1 MTWPHLGRDALA
13 ALWIVREAIEL
24 LRDVQP
30 QVRGAAFVKIDAS
43 PVTIADLAIQAI
55 VTARLVRAVPGDSLV
70 SEEDASWLRGDG
82 QRSQSEVVDL
92 VRRVIPHARTEAVL
106 EWIDSG
112 KGEPRRRF
120 WTLDPIDG
128 TKGFLHDRQYVI
140 ALALIV
146 DGAVAVGAIGCP
158 RLSLFAASGSLVNR
172 RAAYGGVA
180 LAVRNEGAWW
190 IPAANDRPLRL
201 AVSSRADGGEA
212 RVLRSYEE
220 EHGDVARFDRALRT
234 FGSRT
239 PPLLMDSQAKHVV
252 LAAGEAE
259 LLMRFPARRDFHDAI
274 WDYAAGSLLVEEA
287 GGRVSDLAGH
297 PLDFTAGRRLL
308 RNEGILVSNGRLH
321 GAALLAIQQAGWRP
335 NRGRL

>member
-24 LRDVQP
+24 LRDVQA
-30 QVRGAAFVKIDAS
+30 QVRGAAFVKSDAS

-158 RLSLFAASGSLVNR
+158 RLSLFAASGSLVVNGR
-172 RAAYGGVA
+172 PAHGGVA
-180 LAVRNEGAWW
+180 LAVRDEGAWW
-190 IPAANDRPLRL
+190 IPATTDRPLRL

-220 EHGDVARFDRALRT
+220 EHGDVARFDRALRAL
-234 FGSRT
+234 GCQT

-259 LLMRFPARRDFHDAI
+259 LLMRFPGRRDFHDAI
-274 WDYAAGSLLVEEA
+274 WDYAAGSLLIDEA
-287 GGRVSDLAGH
+287 GGRVSDLAGR

-308 RNEGILVSNGRLH
+308 RNQGILASNGRLH
-321 GAALLAIQQAGWRP
+321 EAALLAIQQAG
-335 NRGRL
+335 